1 MPQTTLKEL
10 PFARALAEVE
20 GHGAAFVDIR
30 PVAAYLEVH
39 IPGSLNLEYDSGPGF
54 QGRARDCIPLD
65 TPLVLVDLGS
75 SDPRAAADALKSKG
89 FTVLG
94 ACDDAINK
102 WAEARGTPASTEVD
116 TGVDPPHGCTVL
128 DVGDAGATVP
138 DGTLLIPVDRLWRR
152 ADEVPDGRIAV
163 AAGYGVRASLALGIL
178 ERHGSVDVSMWR
190 TGRRG

>member
-20 GHGAAFVDIR
+20 EHGAAFVDIR
-30 PVAAYLEVH
+30 PVDAYLEVH

-75 SDPRAAADALKSKG
+75 NDPRAAADGLKSKG

-94 ACDDAINK
+94 SCADAINK
-102 WAEARGTPASTEVD
+102 WAEARGTPASTE
-116 TGVDPPHGCTVL
+116 TETSLNPPPGCTVL

-138 DGTLLIPVDRLWRR
+138 AGTLLIPVDRLWSR
-152 ADEVPDGRIAV
+152 AGEIPDGRIAV
-163 AAGYGVRASLALGIL
+163 AAGYALRASLALGIL
-178 ERHGSVDVSMWR
+178 ERHRSGDVIMWR
-190 TGRRG
+190 TRRRP